1 MFIFDNMGHIYCNQ
15 NKYRMQYTRMQYT
28 NLDLPILKVFRN
40 LADLHPRMRGCG
52 SARLRKNNQDKKCTL
67 DNLIE

>member
-1 MFIFDNMGHIYCNQ
+1 
-15 NKYRMQYTRMQYT
+15 MQYT

-52 SARLRKNNQDKKCTL
+52 SARLRKTNQDKKCTL